1 MPSDTDSVRLFSLL
15 PSCSDTSHCLSVN
28 KLLEVKMPRFPYN
41 FIYLPSVSR
50 VKSAKYMAKK
60 KNFCPEPYWTT
71 HLGRFGRYF
80 AGLFWLLLLAQS

>member
-15 PSCSDTSHCLSVN
+15 PSCSDPFHGLSVN
-28 KLLEVKMPRFPYN
+28 KLLEVEMTQFPYN
-41 FIYLPSVSR
+41 FIHLPSVSR

-60 KNFCPEPYWTT
+60 KNFCSELCWTT

-80 AGLFWLLLLAQS
+80 AGLFWLLLAQS